1 MLQSYLGQ
9 VDVVMA
15 ALEKARPAVAAHAR
29 RVSALSV
36 RLAVQYELDRD
47 TIETIRLGALLHD
60 VGKMLIPSRIL
71 DKPGRPT
78 DREWQELKI
87 HPQLGVDIAHR
98 AGFDDE
104 VCGIVLYHHE
114 RYDGRGYPDGLEGTA
129 THFTARIV
137 NVMDTFDALTSTRDY
152 RTCLSIDAAR
162 TLIARE
168 AGTKYCPWVV
178 SGLLALP
185 ASMLTPVAAGTGQK
199 EEWRECAGP
208 WMSDPASLIQPWQ
221 SLTAGGN

>member
-15 ALEKARPAVAAHAR
+15 ALDKARPAVAAHAR

-98 AGFDDE
+98 AGFDDD

-114 RYDGRGYPDGLEGTA
+114 RYDGRGYPDGLVGTA

-152 RTCLSIDAAR
+152 RTRLSIDAAR
-162 TLIARE
+162 ALIARE

-185 ASMLTPVAAGTGQK
+185 ASMLAPVAEGTGQQ
-199 EEWRECAGP
+199 EEWRECGGP
-208 WMSDPASLIQPWQ
+208 WMSDPATLFQPWQ
-221 SLTAGGN
+221 SLAAGGN

>member
-1 MLQSYLGQ
+1 MLQSYLGE
-9 VDVVMA
+9 VDVVLA

-60 VGKMLIPSRIL
+60 VGKMLIPARIL

-98 AGFDDE
+98 AGFDDG

-114 RYDGRGYPDGLEGTA
+114 RYDGRGYPDGLEGNA

-152 RTCLSIDAAR
+152 RARLSIDAAR

-168 AGTKYCPWVV
+168 AGAKYCPWVV

-185 ASMLTPVAAGTGQK
+185 AAMLAPLPEGMEPK

-208 WMSDPASLIQPWQ
+208 WMSDPAALVQPWQ
-221 SLTAGGN
+221 SLSVGGN